1 MNFGFKRKSHLKS
14 KLIIDQ
20 LFASGKVIT
29 EPPFRLVYLE
39 MEHPIEKGV
48 QVLISVPKRRF
59 KLAVSRNKIRRM
71 ISEIYRLGSVSFQHQ
86 INKENR
92 QISLAIIYIGN
103 RKMNSTQSKEKLE
116 LAIQKLAA
124 VLKN

>member
-29 EPPFRLVYLE
+29 ERPFRLVYLE
-39 MEHPIEKGV
+39 METPVEKGV
-48 QVLISVPKRRF
+48 QILISVPKKRF

-71 ISEIYRLGSVSFQHQ
+71 TSEIYRLGSVSFQHQ
-86 INKENR
+86 IKEENR
-92 QISLAIIYIGN
+92 QIALAIIYIGN
-103 RKMNSTQSKEKLE
+103 RRTDFIKSKEKLE
-116 LAIQKLAA
+116 VALQKLAT
-124 VLKN
+124 VLK